1 MSNVRDKHGIPDGTY
16 ETPEQLAER
25 QREQRLKDEAHA
37 EQILIDA
44 GEDPLAPGEL
54 LYLEDSY
61 SRYIMDDDGPRVKLI
76 RSAVGVGKTVGV
88 LFGAAEFC
96 LRVLPEVNGEPQRA
110 RVLVVRQDQ
119 TKLRST
125 ILASFRAWFGAV
137 TDDLTSML
145 YPIVVSGVPFVGTI
159 DGKDRTV
166 LIDWVFMGVANKEDA
181 SKLRSFEATCAIIN
195 EISYYDGS
203 WIIQEVSDRLG
214 RYPLA
219 LRDARG
225 NSVKESYLGQKLI
238 LADFNPPDD
247 LHWLYKL
254 EHGTC
259 PDAWKFYAFPP
270 PLLKVLD
277 VDGTIVGF
285 ENNPKA
291 DYAQKQPAK
300 YEYWRAMAEDLLAIP
315 GSLGKLEVDVFGNY
329 GTSQQGKSVYPE
341 WSDEFHIAKTTMVA
355 SNSRRMI
362 VGFDHSG
369 IHPAMVYAQP
379 ADIGVAVIHEL
390 YIGECIVEDFIDDV
404 FIPFNNKMGY
414 TKENMTIILD
424 PADAR
429 DRTGTTAR
437 TMLMKRG
444 FRCVYAP
451 TNDPIKR
458 QGAVKKLLVMRA
470 LRVAKACT
478 WLIGGFRGRY
488 NREKIRNTEHYK
500 MLPDAEKNEYSHAAD
515 ALSYIAVWLAS
526 GVSAMTPAA
535 QEAQQQRR
543 AGTQAFMAG
552 GLV

>member
-1 MSNVRDKHGIPDGTY
+1 MSLVFDESGVPIK
-16 ETPEQLAER
+16 ETLEEAAER
-25 QREQRLKDEAHA
+25 VRAEREQEEVRIQEMLASM
-37 EQILIDA
+37 
-44 GEDPLAPGEL
+44 GEDTLAPGEL

-145 YPIVVSGVPFVGTI
+145 YPIVITGVPFVGTI

-166 LIDWVFMGVANKEDA
+166 LIDWVFMGVANREDA

-195 EISYYDGS
+195 EIAFYDGS
-203 WIIQEVSDRLG
+203 WIIQEVHDRLG

-219 LRDARG
+219 IRDGRG
-225 NSVKESYLGQKLI
+225 ASTKESYLGQKLI
-238 LADFNPPDD
+238 LADFNPPSMM
-247 LHWLYKL
+247 HWLAQL
-254 EHGTC
+254 ESGTR
-259 PDAWKFYAFPP
+259 PAAWKFYAYPP

-277 VDGTIVGF
+277 VDGNIVGF

-300 YEYWRAMAEDLLAIP
+300 YEYWRNMAEDLLAIP
-315 GSLGKLEVDVFGNY
+315 GSLGKMEVDVFGNY
-329 GTSQQGKSVYPE
+329 GTSVQGKPVYPE
-341 WSDEFHIAKTTMVA
+341 WADEFHLAKNTMLA
-355 SNSRRMI
+355 SNARQLI
-362 VGFDHSG
+362 IGFDHSG
-369 IHPAMVYAQP
+369 IHPAMVYLQAT
-379 ADIGVAVIHEL
+379 DIGVAVLHEL
-390 YIGECIVEDFIDDV
+390 YIGECIVSDFIDDV
-404 FIPFNNKMGY
+404 FVPFNNKMGY
-414 TKENMTIILD
+414 VKERIMVVLD

-437 TMLMKRG
+437 SMLMKKG

-451 TNDPIKR
+451 SNDPIRR
-458 QGAVKKLLVMRA
+458 QGSVKKLLVMRA
-470 LRVAKACT
+470 LRVALTCK
-478 WLIGGFRGRY
+478 WLIEGFQGQY
-488 NREKIRNTEHYK
+488 SREKIRNTEHYK
-500 MLPDAEKNEYSHAAD
+500 MVVDANKNEWSHAAD
-515 ALSYIAVWLAS
+515 ALSYGTLYMSS
-526 GVSAMTPAA
+526 GISGLDTTSQRALQARSQGT
-535 QEAQQQRR
+535 EAFR
-543 AGTQAFMAG
+543 AT